1 MERKKQVQSFKEG
14 IGYLIDKTAV
24 YLKVYGSQF
33 FNSKN
38 FGITLEQFIALVA
51 LFENDNICQ
60 RDLSK
65 LILKDRSNTS
75 RILNILEEKGLVER
89 AIDTKQK
96 RLVKKVC
103 LTQKGRNLIL
113 EIGPEIKEA
122 YQKLIA
128 GISDEEMAVIK
139 NNETVVMVDS
149 GSVTNDTAYIFE
161 SYVNKENIQKID
173 ILVISHFHSDHVNGI
188 LEIAKICD
196 INYLIYAYPYD
207 FISEEYIKIMEGLEK
222 ENIKHVIVKAGDN
235 ISING
240 TNINILSPE
249 IKYLKVSGKID
260 ENENVNSLALN
271 ISVNNKNYLF
281 MGDTT
286 KEAEE
291 KIIENLKKQ
300 NIKEIEI
307 LKVGHHG
314 SKTSTSEK
322 FIQSILPNYS
332 VISCKNKVYNH
343 PSKETINTLNKY
355 RIKTY
360 ITEKVGGIKYNI

>member
-75 RILNILEEKGLVER
+75 RILNILEEKGLIER

-128 GISDEEMAVIK
+128 GISDEEIK
-139 NNETVVMVDS
+139 TLKN
-149 GSVTNDTAYIFE
+149 
-161 SYVNKENIQKID
+161 
-173 ILVISHFHSDHVNGI
+173 I
-188 LEIAKICD
+188 LEKLR
-196 INYLIYAYPYD
+196 N
-207 FISEEYIKIMEGLEK
+207 
-222 ENIKHVIVKAGDN
+222 N
-235 ISING
+235 
-240 TNINILSPE
+240 LSQ
-249 IKYLKVSGKID
+249 
-260 ENENVNSLALN
+260 N
-271 ISVNNKNYLF
+271 
-281 MGDTT
+281 TT
-286 KEAEE
+286 
-291 KIIENLKKQ
+291 
-300 NIKEIEI
+300 
-307 LKVGHHG
+307 
-314 SKTSTSEK
+314 
-322 FIQSILPNYS
+322 IQI
-332 VISCKNKVYNH
+332 
-343 PSKETINTLNKY
+343 
-355 RIKTY
+355 
-360 ITEKVGGIKYNI
+360 